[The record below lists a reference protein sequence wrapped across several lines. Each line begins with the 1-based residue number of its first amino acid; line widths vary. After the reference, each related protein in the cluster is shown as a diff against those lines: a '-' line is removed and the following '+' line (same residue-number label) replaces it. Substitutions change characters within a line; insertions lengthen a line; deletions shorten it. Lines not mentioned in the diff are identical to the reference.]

1 MENLVQTQLK
11 KLQQR
16 KELLMIFMF
25 LFVIVLFWIGL
36 SIFSSQQKLGITA
49 EQKKLA
55 LPLSP
60 NIEVSVVEKL
70 EQKKWYEDWEL
81 QSFPVYAVLQSIGVS
96 DTVDITNLPE
106 PSPESTQS
114 AQTTQFVQPTQSPA
128 QTELTEPT
136 QAPVTVTPTVF
147 QNRALQPT
155 QVSQ

>member
-1 MENLVQTQLK
+1 MENLVQDQLK

-16 KELLMIFMF
+16 KELLMIFVF

-81 QSFPVYAVLQSIGVS
+81 QGFPVYAVLQSTGVS
-96 DTVDITNLPE
+96 DTVDITNLPPPASLSSNSSE
-106 PSPESTQS
+106 ATQS
-114 AQTTQFVQPTQSPA
+114 AQPSISVTGTPPVQPS
-128 QTELTEPT
+128 
-136 QAPVTVTPTVF
+136 QAPL
-147 QNRALQPT
+147 QNKAIQPA
-155 QVSQ
+155 SE